1 MGARLPEGTVTF
13 LFTDIEGSTRLL
25 NELGPDGYAAALGKH
40 RRIIRDAIASTGG
53 VEVDTQGDAFFAVF
67 PSAPAAVEAARE
79 ITDAFADDAL
89 RVRIGIHTG
98 TPSLTDE
105 GYVGYDVH
113 RAARI
118 AGVAHGGQVVISS
131 ATAGLVGAGELRDLG
146 DHRLKDL
153 SAPERIYQL
162 GGADFPPLT
171 SLHST
176 NLPVPATPFLG
187 RERELADVVRL
198 LTEGSAR
205 IVTLVGPGGTGKTRL
220 ALQAAA
226 EAAERFPDGM
236 TWVPLAPLR
245 DASLVLPVVAEA
257 LGVGEAAGGSLA
269 ERVGETFSGKRA
281 LLLIDNAE
289 HLLPEAAGEFATLSA
304 AGAAMLVTSRER
316 LRIQGEQLYPVPTLT
331 ETDGVSLFV
340 TRARAL
346 EPAFE
351 GNGELT
357 ELCARLDFLPLALE
371 LAAARTNLFTPRQ
384 LLERLSG
391 RLDLQSGAR
400 DTDDRQQTLRATIEW
415 SFDLLDS
422 DEQRLFR
429 RLACFAG
436 GCTYDA
442 AEAVC
447 EATPETLQSLIDKS
461 LVRRRDEKSEPRY
474 WMLETIREFAAERL
488 EASGEAHAV
497 RQRHAEWACELVE
510 RDGGMWVAERGLGVR
525 FGRLHAEAA
534 NVRAALAWAWGADS
548 ELALRF
554 GPACSGY
561 WIDNGLFRDAV
572 SWLEQAA
579 RTTAD
584 ADSPLRLTALDAG
597 GEIAFYVLADTER
610 ADGLWA
616 QAMNLA
622 QELGDD
628 DAFARAERRRTG
640 AAWERGD
647 VELALEQHRTQ
658 LAAARE
664 EGDRGRE
671 ATLLHWVGE
680 ALRDLRRFD
689 EAKTA
694 LLQAEAIYQELEY
707 EAAVASNVHSL
718 GDLELDRGDLDAAAE
733 YYRQA
738 LAFEVRHGR
747 GRATAYCLAGLASVL
762 ADRGRY
768 EDAARLWGAVSAAE
782 ETLGFRML
790 AAERRRYERRLSALE
805 GSAAWREGREL
816 ALDQVAA
823 LVTAAFD

>member
-1 MGARLPEGTVTF
+1 MRAGLPAGTVTF

-25 NELGPDGYAAALGKH
+25 RELGTDGYAAALDEH
-40 RRIIRDAIASTGG
+40 RRIIREAIATTGG
-53 VEVDTQGDAFFAVF
+53 VEVDTQGDAFFVAF
-67 PSAPAAVEAARE
+67 PSAPAAVEAAQAV
-79 ITDAFADDAL
+79 TNAL
-89 RVRIGIHTG
+89 TAGPIRVRIGIHTG
-98 TPSLTDE
+98 TPRLTDE
-105 GYVGYDVH
+105 GYVGTDVH

-118 AGVAHGGQVVISS
+118 AGVAHGGQVLLSS
-131 ATAGLVGAGELRDLG
+131 ATAGLVDNGDLRDLG

-162 GGADFPPLT
+162 GAADFPPLK
-171 SLHST
+171 SLYST

-187 RERELADVVRL
+187 RGPELAAVVRL

-205 IVTLVGPGGTGKTRL
+205 VVTLVGPGGTGKTRL

-226 EAAERFPDGM
+226 EAAERFPDGV

-245 DASLVLPVVAEA
+245 DASLVMPVVAEA
-257 LGVGEAAGGSLA
+257 LGVAEVAGGSLA
-269 ERVGETFSGKRA
+269 DRVGNALAGKQA

-289 HLLPEAAGEFATLSA
+289 HLLPLAAAELA
-304 AGAAMLVTSRER
+304 ALTASGTTMLVTSRER

-331 ETDGVSLFV
+331 ESDGVSLFV
-340 TRARAL
+340 ARARAL

-351 GNGELT
+351 GDAELT

-391 RLDLQSGAR
+391 RLDLVSGAR
-400 DTDDRQQTLRATIEW
+400 DADARQQTLRATIEW
-415 SFDLLDS
+415 SFDLLDG

-436 GCTYDA
+436 GCTYEA

-447 EATPETLQSLIDKS
+447 EAAPDTLQSLIDKS
-461 LVRRRDEKSEPRY
+461 LVRRRDEEPEPRY
-474 WMLETIREFAAERL
+474 WMLETIREFAGERL
-488 EASGEAHAV
+488 EASGEADAI
-497 RQRHAEWACELVE
+497 RRRHAEWACELAE

-534 NVRAALAWAWGADS
+534 NLRAALAWAWRADS

-561 WIDNGLFRDAV
+561 WIDSGLFRDAV
-572 SWLEQAA
+572 SWLEHAA
-579 RTTAD
+579 QTTTD
-584 ADSPLRLTALDAG
+584 ARSPISLRALDAG

-616 QAMNLA
+616 RAMSLA
-622 QELGDD
+622 EELGDD
-628 DAFARAERRRTG
+628 DALGRAERRRAG

-647 VELALEQHRTQ
+647 VELALEAHSAQ

-664 EGDRGRE
+664 EGNRGRE

-680 ALRDLRRFD
+680 ALRDLQRFD
-689 EAKTA
+689 EAKPV
-694 LLQAEAIYQELEY
+694 LLEAEVIYQELEN
-707 EAAVASNVHSL
+707 EAGVASNAHSL
-718 GDLELDRGDLDAAAE
+718 GDLELDRGDLDAAVA
-733 YYRQA
+733 YYRRG
-738 LAFEVRHGR
+738 LAFEVRHAR
-747 GRATAYCLAGLASVL
+747 GRAIAYCLAGMASVL
-762 ADRGRY
+762 AERGRH
-768 EDAARLWGAVSAAE
+768 EDAARLWGAVSAGEDA
-782 ETLGFRML
+782 LGFRML
-790 AAERRRYERRLSALE
+790 AAERRRYEQRLSGLE
-805 GSAAWREGREL
+805 GSAAWREGRKL
-816 ALDQVAA
+816 ALDQAA
-823 LVTAAFD
+823 AHVPAAFE